1 VGGHRAGPERRRGAA
16 RPAEPLNRIDHLDV
30 EDLLEIAAGVL
41 GEVSLR
47 DPGLLASA
55 AARPQTTVLGEDAY
69 PTLPDK
75 AAALMHS
82 LARNHALVD
91 GNKRLAW
98 AATRVFCLLN
108 GHDLRFTVDE
118 AERVVV
124 ATAIGA
130 LDVPDLADQLRRHL
144 R

>member
-1 VGGHRAGPERRRGAA
+1 MNAQDRRI
-16 RPAEPLNRIDHLDV
+16 EYLSV
-30 EDLLEIAAGVL
+30 VDLLEIGDGVL
-41 GEVSLR
+41 GEVAVR
-47 DPGLLASA
+47 DRGLLASA
-55 AARPQTTVLGEDAY
+55 AGRPQGTVFGEDAY
-69 PTLPDK
+69 PTFAEK

-108 GHDLRFTVDE
+108 GRDLQFAVEE
-118 AERVVV
+118 AEALVLAV
-124 ATAIGA
+124 ARGE
-130 LDVPDLADQLRRHL
+130 LEVADIAASIDKHL

>member
-1 VGGHRAGPERRRGAA
+1 VSAETRRI
-16 RPAEPLNRIDHLDV
+16 EFLSV
-30 EDLLEIAAGVL
+30 SDLLEITGGVV
-41 GEVSLR
+41 GELALR
-47 DPGLLASA
+47 DRGLLASA
-55 AARPQTTVLGEDAY
+55 AGRPQTIVFAEDAY
-69 PTLPDK
+69 PTFPDK

-108 GHDLRFTVDE
+108 GRDLSYSVDE
-118 AERVVV
+118 AEALVLAV
-124 ATAIGA
+124 ACGELEVAEIA
-130 LDVPDLADQLRRHL
+130 VSIEKHL

>member
-1 VGGHRAGPERRRGAA
+1 VN
-16 RPAEPLNRIDHLDV
+16 EPTVDYLTI

-41 GEVSLR
+41 DELAVR
-47 DPGLLASA
+47 DHGLLASA
-55 AARPQTTVLGEDAY
+55 AARPRSSAFGEDAY
-69 PTLPDK
+69 PTFAGK

-98 AATRVFCLLN
+98 SATRVFCLLN
-108 GHDLRFTVDE
+108 GHDLSVTVDE
-118 AERVVV
+118 AEQFVLAV
-124 ATAIGA
+124 ARGD
-130 LDVPDLADQLRRHL
+130 LDVPELTRVIERHL